1 MEVEKERQPE
11 QDPPA
16 DIEDST
22 ADAPAGGES
31 APSADSA
38 AANVESNPGPAAEV
52 EDAKA
57 EAHVDAEAAPAGQPA
72 AAKEESATAGRP
84 TADKAAAER
93 PERPNGEAGGAAS
106 SIQRPPRSTSE
117 VPGRVPEPAGAAAAV
132 TSRPVSL
139 GVQLE
144 NARLTPV
151 EIDHPKAFYRSV
163 LPGVMQVPA
172 DYIIAAARKS
182 SLWPMT
188 FGLACCAIEMIATYM
203 SHHDLDRF
211 GIVPWPSPRQCDVM
225 IVAGTVTKK
234 MAPAVK
240 LLYQQMP
247 NPKWVISM
255 GACATN
261 GGPYTRYDRVL
272 QGVDKII
279 PVDVYV
285 PGCPPRPEA
294 LIDGFIAL
302 QNKIMEER
310 NRVG

>member
-1 MEVEKERQPE
+1 MEVDKERQPE
-11 QDPPA
+11 PEPA
-16 DIEDST
+16 VEPT
-22 ADAPAGGES
+22 EATTEAPANGQS
-31 APSADSA
+31 APDVDSSTVMEESSAEDK
-38 AANVESNPGPAAEV
+38 PAA
-52 EDAKA
+52 DK
-57 EAHVDAEAAPAGQPA
+57 PA
-72 AAKEESATAGRP
+72 A
-84 TADKAAAER
+84 DKLAAER
-93 PERPNGEAGGAAS
+93 PARAQREGTGSAS
-106 SIQRPPRSTSE
+106 TNQRPPRSESE
-117 VPGRVPEPAGAAAAV
+117 VPGRVPEPAAAPVAV
-132 TSRPVSL
+132 APRPVSM
-139 GVQLE
+139 GIQLE
-144 NARLTPV
+144 DARLTPV